1 MEYNIRVYKVDKE
14 ESNLRGFVSITF
26 DGQFCVKNI
35 ALKESAKGNFYLEM
49 PKYQDYET
57 REYLPFFAFKNA
69 EFRSKLTEEV
79 LDTYRHIDDKYED
92 FSNTWG
98 EDEMFYDLSVTPIKG
113 NETFKAEAAMR
124 IQNIFVVYQMHVIQG
139 WNGNT
144 FVGMPQKT
152 NMQKG
157 QKERKVIES
166 GRSIDEILEVL
177 SQ

>member
-1 MEYNIRVYKVDKE
+1 
-14 ESNLRGFVSITF
+14 
-26 DGQFCVKNI
+26 
-35 ALKESAKGNFYLEM
+35 
-49 PKYQDYET
+49 
-57 REYLPFFAFKNA
+57 
-69 EFRSKLTEEV
+69 
-79 LDTYRHIDDKYED
+79 
-92 FSNTWG
+92 
-98 EDEMFYDLSVTPIKG
+98 
-113 NETFKAEAAMR
+113 
-124 IQNIFVVYQMHVIQG
+124 MHVIQG